1 MNTLNS
7 DVLIVIFRQVGHV
20 EFLILEKSSRWLI
33 IQEAI
38 QDIETIKEACFRIL
52 SDYLNISGIISLTDT
67 EKKFPALN
75 FNEQSIIVTL
85 TIAEITKEQ
94 KISLKNPYI
103 NFRWLDYQSTL
114 ALLSSDRDKEA
125 LS

>member
-75 FNEQSIIVTL
+75 FN
-85 TIAEITKEQ
+85 
-94 KISLKNPYI
+94 
-103 NFRWLDYQSTL
+103 
-114 ALLSSDRDKEA
+114 
-125 LS
+125 